1 MNINISPAG
10 MSALAQSGAFSTQE
24 SLLEVRRQKKELF
37 IGIPKES
44 SFQENR
50 ISLVPESVALLVNN
64 GHRIRIEAGAGS
76 NATFTDNDYSE
87 AGAEIVYS
95 PAEVYESDIILK
107 VAPLSTE
114 ELSLT
119 KDKQTIISIVQ
130 AHSQNKEYFKHLSQK
145 KITGIGFEY
154 IKDQTDLIPVIRA
167 MSEIVGSTAILIAAE
182 YLTKDNNGQGII
194 LGGITGIPPTEI
206 VILGAGTVGEYA
218 ARAAIG
224 LGANVKVFDSSV
236 YRLKR
241 LQNNIGRRVY
251 TSTINPRLL
260 RETLHTADVA
270 IGAIYSTDGRTPCI
284 VSEEMVS
291 EMRYG
296 SVIVDVSID
305 QGGCFETSE
314 VTNHNK
320 PTFRKYGVIHYCV
333 PNIASRVSRTASYAL
348 SNIFTPILS
357 SMADVGGMEEL
368 LWQDVNVRH
377 GVYMFKGTSTNKFIS
392 DYFNLPFR
400 DIDLIMAS
408 RI

>member
-1 MNINISPAG
+1 
-10 MSALAQSGAFSTQE
+10 
-24 SLLEVRRQKKELF
+24 
-37 IGIPKES
+37 
-44 SFQENR
+44 
-50 ISLVPESVALLVNN
+50 
-64 GHRIRIEAGAGS
+64 
-76 NATFTDNDYSE
+76 
-87 AGAEIVYS
+87 
-95 PAEVYESDIILK
+95 
-107 VAPLSTE
+107 
-114 ELSLT
+114 
-119 KDKQTIISIVQ
+119 
-130 AHSQNKEYFKHLSQK
+130 
-145 KITGIGFEY
+145 
-154 IKDQTDLIPVIRA
+154 

>member
-1 MNINISPAG
+1 M
-10 MSALAQSGAFSTQE
+10 TQE
-24 SLLEVRRQKKELF
+24 SLLEVRRQKKSLY

-50 ISLVPESVALLVNN
+50 ISLTPESTALLVTN

-95 PAEVYESDIILK
+95 PAEVYEADIVLK
-107 VAPLSTE
+107 VAPLSDE
-114 ELSLT
+114 ELLLT
-119 KDKQTIISIVQ
+119 REKQTIISILQ
-130 AHSQNKEYFKHLSQK
+130 AHTKNKEFFQHLTSK

-154 IKDQTDLIPVIRA
+154 IKDQSDLIPVIRA

-251 TSTINPRLL
+251 TSTISPKQLL
-260 RETLHTADVA
+260 ETLKTADVA
-270 IGAIYSTDGRTPCI
+270 IGAIYATDGRTPCI

-314 VTNHNK
+314 VTNHQK
-320 PTFRKYGVIHYCV
+320 PVFRKYGVIHYCV

-348 SNIFTPILS
+348 SNIFTPIL
-357 SMADVGGMEEL
+357 MQMGDAGGIEEL
-368 LWQDVNVRH
+368 LWQDKNVRH
-377 GVYMFKGTSTNKFIS
+377 GVYMFKGTITNKFIG
-392 DYFNLPFR
+392 DYFGFNFR

-408 RI
+408 RL